1 MTKTIAALALTAFA
15 GLATIGAASAE
26 TVIIHRHDG
35 YHGGYHRHFHPHPH
49 FREHRT
55 VIIRR

>member
-1 MTKTIAALALTAFA
+1 MIKTLAVLALTAVT

-26 TVIIHRHDG
+26 TVVIHRH
-35 YHGGYHRHFHPHPH
+35 GGFHRHFHPHFH
-49 FREHRT
+49 HHRT